1 MALPRARIAGVLI
14 CVALLSGCN
23 YTPYHEQVRDQ
34 AQERVN
40 LVNAQLNYD
49 QARQAYDSGR
59 FDHAM
64 KEIKLAIARSPE
76 QAKFYVL
83 QGRILLEK
91 QLLEAASESFT
102 LALEKNP
109 KLADGHYFAGIVYER
124 WSRQQEAHDSYM
136 KAFELD
142 STKVNYLLAAAET
155 LLELKEY
162 DQAKQLVSSKLS
174 YFENNAAMRH
184 LLGQIALLQGDV
196 AEAARLYGEARVLN
210 PDDLSL
216 LEELARVQFEAK
228 MYSKALQSAQLL
240 EERIGEERPDN
251 LLLTA
256 RCLAALGRKVEARAI
271 YLQLT
276 RSPEGAGNTEA
287 WIELG
292 AIAWDLG
299 DDRRVDLCGQQ
310 LVAMAPERFEGY
322 LLCAVRAQ
330 MRGDRQAEMTQLR
343 EACARAK
350 TEALPHLM
358 LGQALAK
365 GGHPAQARDAYIAAL
380 RADPS
385 HDGARQLLAEAD
397 GGVTRLAIE
406 PVQ

>member
-1 MALPRARIAGVLI
+1 MALSRTLIAGVLTG
-14 CVALLSGCN
+14 VALLSGCN
-23 YTPYHEQVRDQ
+23 YTPYHERVV
-34 AQERVN
+34 QEAKDRID

-64 KEIKLAIARSPE
+64 KEITLAIARSPE
-76 QAKFYVL
+76 RAKFYVL
-83 QGRILLEK
+83 RGRILLEK
-91 QLLEAASESFT
+91 QQLEAAAASFAT
-102 LALEKNP
+102 ALEKDP
-109 KLADGHYFAGIVYER
+109 KLADGYYFAGIVCER
-124 WSRQQEAHDSYM
+124 WSREQEAHENYV
-136 KAFELD
+136 KAFDLD
-142 STKVNYLLAAAET
+142 PTNVNYLLAAAET
-155 LLELKEY
+155 LVELKEY
-162 DQAKQLVSSKLS
+162 DQAEQLVNSKLS

-184 LLGQIALLQGDV
+184 LLGQIAMLQGNV
-196 AEAARLYGEARVLN
+196 AEAARLYAEARVLN
-210 PDDLSL
+210 PEDLSL
-216 LEELARVQFEAK
+216 LEELARVQYDAK

-240 EERIGEERPDN
+240 EERIGAERPDN

-271 YLQLT
+271 YLQVM
-276 RSPEGAGNTEA
+276 RMPQGAANAEA

-330 MRGDRQAEMTQLR
+330 MRGDRQTEVTQLR

-350 TEALPHLM
+350 EEALPHLM
-358 LGQALAK
+358 LGQAMAK
-365 GGHPAQARDAYIAAL
+365 GGDPARAREAYIAAL
-380 RADPS
+380 RADPA
-385 HDGARQLLAEAD
+385 HDGARQLLAEVDASS
-397 GGVTRLAIE
+397 TRLAIE
-406 PVQ
+406 PVR